1 MKIVDNLRF
10 LKNVLKLR
18 CGAFLFPASL
28 VFFDQLTFLSFQ
40 ICCIFSNCILSR
52 IEIDSVQ

>member
-1 MKIVDNLRF
+1 MVDNLRF

-28 VFFDQLTFLSFQ
+28 VFLISLHFFRIKFVAFLPIVF
-40 ICCIFSNCILSR
+40 
-52 IEIDSVQ
+52 